1 MEGRSGHIICK
12 LVTQKPHA
20 LFRASHKS
28 GCRDNE
34 PEMQEDVVLPCR
46 MNSVPAISHSIPL
59 HWESHVG
66 TLQEDRFYSVLSYLQ
81 MISSEKQEMISE

>member
-20 LFRASHKS
+20 LFRAAPKS

-34 PEMQEDVVLPCR
+34 PEMQEDVVIPRR
-46 MNSVPAISHSIPL
+46 MNSVPLSHSIPL

-66 TLQEDRFYSVLSYLQ
+66 LARRPFLQCPLLPTDDELRKAGDDH
-81 MISSEKQEMISE
+81 